1 VRRKL
6 GLKTYSRAGSY
17 YLAEA
22 ENAKLDRLFE
32 RYGLV
37 AETGNDTSRTSTLP
51 ESKEFRANNVGPD
64 AGGGLL

>member
-1 VRRKL
+1 VSRKL
-6 GLKTYSRAGSY
+6 GLKTYRRAGNY
-17 YLAEA
+17 YLAES

-51 ESKEFRANNVGPD
+51 ESKEFRANSVGPD